1 MPEDEATQEID
12 VASMRTSRVAGHGY
26 PASLGHEPTTAP
38 VPPPAPFSS
47 TDTQTNSGESRNP
60 APAIFFDGSYIVPP
74 ARPSMDGTPAPRR
87 HVRRLFEYAVP
98 RWSLLYTS
106 TLIMLDMAMTLL
118 AAAIIMM
125 LYPEAH
131 AYPFSHAMIHNG
143 MSEYLTL
150 ICLSWFVS
158 LALSHIFER
167 HTMGEGYELYS
178 KIYKAACI
186 NFILLATISY
196 LSKMDTPRS
205 LTVGVPILT
214 ALLTTIERWLMRR
227 ALQRNRHRGEYNYP
241 TVVVGSPEGLHRVI
255 ALLEEHKGLGYDPIA
270 VCPVVAVQTDHDSLG
285 PQHLVSAPFTPI
297 NDRERTLRV
306 LPMNSHLPQ
315 TAKYLKANTV
325 MIADVIER
333 YSETMRTLSL
343 AVESMGIELAF
354 SSAVADLD
362 GASLHL
368 RNHPSMPILTAR
380 LPQYSLLTRVC
391 KRLFDIVLSLA
402 ALLITAIPMLGV
414 ALAIKHEDRGPVF
427 YSQQR
432 IGLYGKPFTMYKFR
446 SMRTDADQL
455 KAQLAKNHG
464 IENRFI
470 FKLKYDPRVTR
481 VGRVIRK
488 YSLDELPQFFNVLK
502 GDMSMV
508 GPRPPLAE
516 EVQHYGTLYSSRL
529 LVKPGITGP
538 WQVSGRSDLSQ
549 EESEHLDVS
558 YIQNWSLT
566 GDLAIL
572 FKTVGAVIRGT
583 GSY

>member
-131 AYPFSHAMIHNG
+131 AYPFSHAIIHNG

-270 VCPVVAVQTDHDSLG
+270 VCPVVAVQTDHDSSG

-368 RNHPSMPILTAR
+368 RNHPSMPVFTAR
-380 LPQYSLLTRVC
+380 LPQYSMLTRMS
-391 KRLFDIVLSLA
+391 KRLVDIIGSSIALVLSSPIMA
-402 ALLITAIPMLGV
+402 FI
-414 ALAIKHEDRGPVF
+414 AIKVRMEDGGPAI
-427 YSQQR
+427 YKQQR
-432 IGLYGKPFTMYKFR
+432 IGLYGKPFTLYKFR
-446 SMRTDADQL
+446 SMSVNADKQDVS
-455 KAQLAKNHG
+455 LAEQTGADHG
-464 IENRFI
+464 IL
-470 FKLKYDPRVTR
+470 FKPKNDPRVTPF
-481 VGRVIRK
+481 GHFIRK
-488 YSLDELPQFFNVLK
+488 TSLDEFPQFFNVFI
-502 GDMSMV
+502 GNMSLV
-508 GPRPPLAE
+508 GPRPQQRY
-516 EVQHYGTLYSSRL
+516 EVEQYGTLYSSRL
-529 LVKPGITGP
+529 LVKPGITGL
-538 WQVSGRSDLSQ
+538 WQISGRSDLSQ
-549 EESEHLDVS
+549 EEAEHLDVS
-558 YIQNWSLT
+558 YIQNWSIT

-572 FKTVGAVIRGT
+572 LKTVSAVIRGT

>member
-74 ARPSMDGTPAPRR
+74 ARPSMDGTPAQRR

-106 TLIMLDMAMTLL
+106 TLIVLDMAMTLL

-131 AYPFSHAMIHNG
+131 AYPFSHAMIHND
-143 MSEYLTL
+143 MTEYLTL

-362 GASLHL
+362 GATLHL
-368 RNHPSMPILTAR
+368 RNHPSMPVLTAR
-380 LPQYSLLTRVC
+380 LPQYSLLTRML
-391 KRLFDIVLSLA
+391 KRLFDIVLSLSA
-402 ALLITAIPMLGV
+402 MIIVAIPMALV
-414 ALAIKHEDRGPVF
+414 AIAVKHEDGGPVF
-427 YSQQR
+427 YCQQR
-432 IGLYGKPFTMYKFR
+432 IGLYGRPFTMYKIR
-446 SMRTDADQL
+446 SMRTDADDL
-455 KAQLAKNHG
+455 KARLAKEQG
-464 IENRFI
+464 METRFI
-470 FKLKYDPRVTR
+470 FKMKHDPRVTR
-481 VGRVIRK
+481 IGRFIRHC
-488 YSLDELPQFFNVLK
+488 SLDELPQFFNVFI
-502 GDMSMV
+502 GNMSLV
-508 GPRPPLAE
+508 GPRPPLPD
-516 EVQHYGTLYSSRL
+516 EVERYGTLYSTRL

-538 WQVSGRSDLSQ
+538 WQISGRSDLSQ
-549 EESEHLDVS
+549 EEAEHLDVS

-572 FKTVGAVIRGT
+572 VKTVGAVIRGT